1 MSFADARSVRI
12 WLNPLLLRV
21 LFFATCLGIGNTLA
35 AGQERGAERA
45 EFLVFD
51 IPAQALREALFAYT
65 DVTGLSILVDDEVTS
80 GRRSAPVKGSFTPED
95 ALKIVL
101 TGTGLDFRY
110 TAANAF
116 TLVPS
121 TGAASAHSAPRD
133 DSRDETYFRTVQTA
147 VKYILC
153 SHAQTLPGQYRVV
166 VQLWIGGSGV
176 VLRSAL
182 LGSTGSPDR
191 DQTLSE
197 MLDGLPVGAPPPA
210 GLPQPVTLV
219 ILPRPLSATKDCG
232 PVDDSRPA
240 KARG

>member
-1 MSFADARSVRI
+1 MV
-12 WLNPLLLRV
+12 
-21 LFFATCLGIGNTLA
+21 
-35 AGQERGAERA
+35 AGQERDAERA
-45 EFLVFD
+45 KFLVFD

-65 DVTGLSILVDDEVTS
+65 DVTGMSVLVDDDVTS
-80 GRRSAPVKGSFTPED
+80 GRRSAAVKGSFTPEA
-95 ALKIVL
+95 ALKIAL

-121 TGAASAHSAPRD
+121 TGAASAYSAPRD
-133 DSRDETYFRTVQTA
+133 DSRDETYFRAVQTA
-147 VKYILC
+147 VKYVLC
-153 SHAQTLPGQYRVV
+153 SRGQTLPGQYRVV
-166 VQLWIGGSGV
+166 IQLWIGGSGV

-197 MLDGLPVGAPPPA
+197 ILDGLPVGAPPPA
-210 GLPQPVTLV
+210 DLPQPVTLA
-219 ILPRPLSATKDCG
+219 ILPRPPSATKDCG
-232 PVDDSRPA
+232 PVDGKPLT